1 MSCKKAWNREF
12 LNNNFTKK
20 FIEQDLKTRREDVL
34 LDREMSMLPATQR
47 YVEAEIKV
55 EKLRD
60 EALNLQ
66 KLIRDLQTQQH
77 QIAYRINRLQNG
89 YDDPEDNADGASTS
103 NATEKESQRAAF
115 VRACP
120 VDGCKGFLSTQWKCG
135 LCETWVCPDCHEIKG
150 ANKDAPH
157 TCNQDLVATA
167 KMLAKDSKPCPKC
180 GAMCTKVDGCNQ
192 VFAMCCRT
200 VFNWKTGQI
209 ETGAVHAPDYF
220 RWLQRSGQ
228 HVPRNPLD
236 IPCGGMPN
244 AQEMVRAFRLGD
256 TPTYNS
262 LIHIY
267 RIFVHIDRV
276 EQHTYRPDNRER
288 DPDFTNRD
296 LRIKYM
302 RNNIQKERFK
312 VLLQQREKARE
323 KKQEIY
329 NVLQTAI
336 LASTDIFQR
345 ASRAAGRNG
354 LMTLE
359 INNILQEL
367 AELRNFINEGMSKIS
382 KRYSCMVPHI
392 TNEWGVVTSKE

>member
-1 MSCKKAWNREF
+1 
-12 LNNNFTKK
+12 
-20 FIEQDLKTRREDVL
+20 
-34 LDREMSMLPATQR
+34 
-47 YVEAEIKV
+47 
-55 EKLRD
+55 
-60 EALNLQ
+60 
-66 KLIRDLQTQQH
+66 
-77 QIAYRINRLQNG
+77 
-89 YDDPEDNADGASTS
+89 
-103 NATEKESQRAAF
+103 
-115 VRACP
+115 
-120 VDGCKGFLSTQWKCG
+120 
-135 LCETWVCPDCHEIKG
+135 
-150 ANKDAPH
+150 
-157 TCNQDLVATA
+157 
-167 KMLAKDSKPCPKC
+167 
-180 GAMCTKVDGCNQ
+180 
-192 VFAMCCRT
+192 
-200 VFNWKTGQI
+200 
-209 ETGAVHAPDYF
+209 
-220 RWLQRSGQ
+220 
-228 HVPRNPLD
+228 
-236 IPCGGMPN
+236 
-244 AQEMVRAFRLGD
+244 
-256 TPTYNS
+256 
-262 LIHIY
+262 
-267 RIFVHIDRV
+267 V